1 MSTTTQ
7 DPIERSRT
15 EHCIDLCNSLLR
27 GEISAVETYGQAIE
41 KYSDEPEIATL
52 IRIQSEHQKAVELLR
67 ENVLSMHGMPETES
81 GAWGATTKAI
91 QAVADFFGE
100 TSAIRSL
107 QQGEE
112 LGQAAYESAL
122 EDEDAMPECKL
133 LIRDRLL
140 PMVNEH
146 IVRMEQLNEAA
157 KSHS

>member
-1 MSTTTQ
+1 MSTTIP
-7 DPIERSRT
+7 DPVQRTKT

-41 KYSDEPEIATL
+41 KYSEEPEVASL

-67 ENVLSMHGMPETES
+67 DNILSMHGMPETES

-122 EDEDAMPECKL
+122 ENKDAMSECKL
-133 LIRDRLL
+133 LIRNQLL

-146 IVRMEQLNEAA
+146 IVRLGKLNDAA
-157 KSHS
+157 ASHS

>member
-1 MSTTTQ
+1 MSTTIN
-7 DPIERSRT
+7 DPTERTKT

-27 GEISAVETYGQAIE
+27 GEISAVETYGQAIDRF
-41 KYSDEPEIATL
+41 SDEPEVATL
-52 IRIQSEHQKAVELLR
+52 IRIQSEHQKAIELLR
-67 ENVLSMHGMPETES
+67 ENVLSMRGLPETES

-122 EDEDAMPECKL
+122 ENEDAMPECKI
-133 LIRDRLL
+133 LIRNQLL

-146 IVRMEQLNEAA
+146 IVRLEKLNESAA
-157 KSHS
+157 SHS